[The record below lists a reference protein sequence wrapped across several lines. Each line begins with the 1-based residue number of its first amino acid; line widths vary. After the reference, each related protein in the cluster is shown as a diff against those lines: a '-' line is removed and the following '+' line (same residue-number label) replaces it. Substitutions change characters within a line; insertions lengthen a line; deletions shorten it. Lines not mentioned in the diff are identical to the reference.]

1 MDNKKLEKNDG
12 ADMTIEKMLSLIKQ
26 HKKNYFI
33 ILCISFLVGI
43 IVSFSIPKS
52 YTTKIMLAPET
63 STNSLLSGNLST
75 LSSLVGMNMSGN
87 SSDAIFPEIYPD
99 VVSSV
104 NFLVGLSKIHVQTS
118 DGKISTTLY
127 DYMENKQKA
136 PWWVLSQY
144 FGKESKT
151 ENNINPF
158 RLNKDQTGVIKSI
171 NQSITC
177 SVNKNNGVITIKA
190 TAQDALI
197 SAVLADSVSLR
208 LQAFIT
214 DYRTNKARN
223 DLAHI
228 QKMYSES
235 KMHYEKARQRYGI
248 FADANQDVTMASVK
262 TKENDL
268 ENEMQLQ
275 YNIYSQMTTQLQ
287 MAKAKVIEK
296 TPVYAV
302 LQPASVPYRKSSP
315 KRMLMT
321 LAFVLVGC
329 MGYTAY
335 IMLKRN

>member
-1 MDNKKLEKNDG
+1 MTKNDG
-12 ADMTIEKMLSLIKQ
+12 VDMTVEKMLLMIKQ
-26 HKKNYFI
+26 HRKKYFLVALVSGI
-33 ILCISFLVGI
+33 VGI
-43 IVSFSIPKS
+43 IISFSIPKS

-63 STNSLLSGNLST
+63 STNSLLGGNLSA

-104 NFLVGLSKIHVQTS
+104 NFLVGLSKMHVETA
-118 DGKISTTLY
+118 DGKVSTTLY
-127 DYMENKQKA
+127 DYIENGQKA
-136 PWWVLSQY
+136 PWWAFFRY
-144 FGKESKT
+144 FAKKKKT
-151 ENNINPF
+151 GDNINPF
-158 RLNKDQTGVIKSI
+158 KLNKDQTGVIKSLDK
-171 NQSITC
+171 SIMC

-197 SAVLADSVSLR
+197 SAVLADSVSSR
-208 LQAFIT
+208 LQTFIT

-223 DLAHI
+223 DLAYI
-228 QKMYSES
+228 QKMYAEA
-235 KMHYEKARQRYGI
+235 KKHYEQARQRYGA
-248 FADANQDVTMASVK
+248 FADSNQDIVMASVK
-262 TKENDL
+262 TRENDL

-302 LQPASVPYRKSSP
+302 LQPASVPYRQSSP
-315 KRMLMT
+315 KRMLIT
-321 LAFVLVGC
+321 LALILVGC

-335 IMLKRN
+335 VMLKQK